1 MAGSWLSPTITGV
14 KPYTLDATAA
24 TVLNTGEVILA
35 NELGGVYRGAVS
47 GEREH

>member
-1 MAGSWLSPTITGV
+1 MAGSWLSATSIGPT
-14 KPYTLDATAA
+14 PYRRGFIAA

-35 NELGGVYRGAVS
+35 HQYYGVHRGAVS